1 MKMKYK
7 NILVLCI
14 DRDNDLERKAG
25 IKGPITGRKQNI
37 NAAAKLALAD
47 PEDSDVNS
55 IFAAV
60 QAYDKLKEHAEKIE
74 VATLTGHRI
83 VGFEADMNINE
94 QLDQVLEKFKANG
107 VYFVTDGAEDDEI
120 IPIVQSKVPIISK
133 KTVVVKQEKDIEKT
147 YYKIKE
153 ALSDPQISLLLFGL
167 PGLAFILWAL
177 IPAFNLNTILG
188 AVGFYLLVFKGLG
201 VENTILKNVRKLK
214 KSTLIDRVSFPMYI
228 GMVLLLV
235 FAGISMFD
243 SFKTLPLGMEL
254 HQMIISVLS
263 AGYTL
268 IGTAAIIFSLGRMID
283 AHYSKT
289 VFKFRKYIISILSII
304 SLWLILDAFT
314 GIVMGDGDATWFI
327 ITILA
332 SVIILSAGIK
342 TTTIFTKKSKN
353 TTLNQKTKRIA
364 AKAAR

>member
-1 MKMKYK
+1 MKYK

-25 IKGPITGRKQNI
+25 IKGPIIGRNKNI
-37 NAAAKLALAD
+37 NAAAKLAIAD

-60 QAYDKLKEHAEKIE
+60 QAYDKFKKHAEKIE
-74 VATLTGHRI
+74 IATLTGHRI

-94 QLDQVLEKFKANG
+94 QLIQVLEKFKATG
-107 VYFVTDGAEDDEI
+107 IYFITDGAEDDEV
-120 IPIVQSKVPIISK
+120 IPLVQSKVPIISK
-133 KTVVVKQEKDIEKT
+133 KTVVVKQAKDLEKT
-147 YYKIKE
+147 YHKIKE
-153 ALSDPQISLLLFGL
+153 AISDPQISLLLFGL

-188 AVGFYLLVFKGLG
+188 AVGFYLLVFKGFG
-201 VENTILKNVRKLK
+201 VENIII
-214 KSTLIDRVSFPMYI
+214 KSFRNLRRSTSIDRVSFPMYI
-228 GMVLLLV
+228 GMILLLV

-243 SFKTLPLGMEL
+243 SFKTLPSSMEF
-254 HQMIISVLS
+254 HQIVISVLS

-268 IGTAAIIFSLGRMID
+268 IGISAILFSLARMID

-289 VFKFRKYIISILSII
+289 VYKFRKYIISILSII

-314 GIVMGDGDATWFI
+314 GIVMGEGDVTWFI

-332 SVIILSAGIK
+332 SVVILSAGIK
-342 TTTIFTKKSKN
+342 TTAIFTKKSKI
-353 TTLNQKTKRIA
+353 TALEQKTKRIS